1 MFFAGYLGDK
11 ITLRLAK
18 RRNGVHIPE
27 DSLVSLI
34 FPTIV
39 CAIGIAVYAVSAND
53 TEKYTS
59 WGIIMGEHFSL
70 SLSLSLL
77 GILNTEGNRVGGTR
91 FVEAGTSLLTRLDF
105 FSFYRLDPP
114 TIRLRSMHHHH
125 HALRRRS
132 LPEQPGPGARSCSWG
147 EEYRFV
153 W

>member
-11 ITLRLAK
+11 ITLRLSK

-34 FPTIV
+34 FPPIV

-70 SLSLSLL
+70 SLSLSLSPRNPQH
-77 GILNTEGNRVGGTR
+77 GREQSGWYEV
-91 FVEAGTSLLTRLDF
+91 
-105 FSFYRLDPP
+105 
-114 TIRLRSMHHHH
+114 
-125 HALRRRS
+125 RRS
-132 LPEQPGPGARSCSWG
+132 WDISADST
-147 EEYRFV
+147 
-153 W
+153 